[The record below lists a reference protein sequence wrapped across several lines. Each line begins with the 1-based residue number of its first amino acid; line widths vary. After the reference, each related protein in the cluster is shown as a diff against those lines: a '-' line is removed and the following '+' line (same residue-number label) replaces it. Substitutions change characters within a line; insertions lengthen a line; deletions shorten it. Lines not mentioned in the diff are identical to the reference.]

1 MEAIQCLRNARVL
14 ARWVLTLYVLTI
26 GVAIAAPLFH
36 DDPLTLLCSAAGG
49 VKLVQVDT
57 DDADTPSTETHLL
70 DCVMCLTGTLPPET
84 ARIAVF
90 LDTCW
95 CLLCPSFFLLSEL
108 SCAVERLATHARVSE
123 HARPRRQC
131 SWRHIPSHPL
141 LEVALY
147 IKTLVF
153 CEARTRIWR

>member
-1 MEAIQCLRNARVL
+1 MEAIQCLRNVRVL

-90 LDTCW
+90 LDFDNERYFSPVARLRSRTPVTASARDP
-95 CLLCPSFFLLSEL
+95 PSAF
-108 SCAVERLATHARVSE
+108 
-123 HARPRRQC
+123 
-131 SWRHIPSHPL
+131 
-141 LEVALY
+141 
-147 IKTLVF
+147 
-153 CEARTRIWR
+153 